1 MLRRTKSKWFAR
13 GRPRDPAAIASAVAF
28 TSWRLALESIKRL
41 RSAQFT
47 LDADARYFA
56 FLREYLVFLAQVAD
70 RLVAPRCDLETR
82 TAFLTAL
89 CHRLADL
96 LAENQ
101 SDLLGGDAAAI
112 RREFIDLVNDR
123 AEGYAAFGFGADG
136 PDFAFARYA
145 GHLLLDVFVAADRA
159 WLVDQVISIE
169 APAAVETLKPLVEN
183 LVATTSGSVFTPD
196 DGGAGAP
203 DPGTA

>member
-13 GRPRDPAAIASAVAF
+13 GRARDPAAIASAVAF

-47 LDADARYFA
+47 IDADARYFA
-56 FLREYLVFLAQVAD
+56 FLREYLVFLVHVAD
-70 RLVAPRCDLETR
+70 RLVAPRCDLATR

-89 CHRLADL
+89 CHRLGDL

-101 SDLLGGDAAAI
+101 ADLLGGEPVAI
-112 RREFIDLVNDR
+112 RRAFIDLVNDR
-123 AEGYAAFGFGADG
+123 AEGYAQFGFGASG
-136 PDFAFARYA
+136 PDFDFARYA
-145 GHLLLDVFVAADRA
+145 AHLLLDVFDTADRA
-159 WLVDQVISIE
+159 WLVDQIVSFE

-183 LVATTSGSVFTPD
+183 LVTTTAGSAF
-196 DGGAGAP
+196 A
-203 DPGTA
+203 